1 MGGTPSAFPPGTCRI
16 DPIWDQTTL
25 SQESPKTIR
34 IVIYITIHKSSK
46 FTGVCTNKNNFMVG
60 RCHHSMRNCI
70 IGTFLTLRTTVI
82 EGRPPPSRPWE
93 EHRVHSRALLEPSWL
108 CLWSRVFHEP
118 LSEQMRLWSP
128 SFAYKVNCPSHWQ
141 GMLAGEQREA
151 LVASLE
157 HPQRLEAQ
165 ERQPPLCPPA
175 LEGPRAIGRGVHA
188 VTPTQTFLETLW

>member
-1 MGGTPSAFPPGTCRI
+1 M
-16 DPIWDQTTL
+16 
-25 SQESPKTIR
+25 SPQHEELYYRNLPNTEDHCHRRKT
-34 IVIYITIHKSSK
+34 
-46 FTGVCTNKNNFMVG
+46 
-60 RCHHSMRNCI
+60 
-70 IGTFLTLRTTVI
+70 
-82 EGRPPPSRPWE
+82 PPSRPWE
-93 EHRVHSRALLEPSWL
+93 EHPVHSRALLEPSWL
-108 CLWSRVFHEP
+108 CLWSRVFHEQ

-175 LEGPRAIGRGVHA
+175 LEGPRAIGRGVRA
-188 VTPTQTFLETLW
+188 VTPTQTFLETCGRSAFPGPAMVS